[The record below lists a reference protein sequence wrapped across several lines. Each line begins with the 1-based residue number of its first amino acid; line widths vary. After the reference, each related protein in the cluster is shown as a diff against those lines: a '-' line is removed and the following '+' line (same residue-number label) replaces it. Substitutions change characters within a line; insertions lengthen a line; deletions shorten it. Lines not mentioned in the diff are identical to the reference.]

1 MNPCVN
7 ATNSTNL
14 AMDSKRDAWH
24 GGDMSQ
30 LRQQSSSRSAFAVL
44 GLSEDE
50 ERAYHALTRA
60 RSATPGQLREELGG
74 TAEDLMWVIAGL
86 ESKGLVS
93 WTTGSPRRLLAAP
106 PSAAVDVLALKIER
120 DLQRARVAAARLAAE
135 WSQVA
140 RVREADELV
149 EIITG
154 TDAMLRRFEAMIS
167 SAQDEILG
175 FAAAPIIAPD
185 EVNLG
190 INIEALNRNVSLR
203 TIYERAVLDTP
214 GFSDVIAACEA
225 AGEQV
230 RLIDQVPSKMVLV
243 DGTVGLLPV
252 HVDVQHAQPS
262 AAVIHA
268 PLTRTLTALFE
279 ELWRR
284 AMPASLRAV
293 QPPEP
298 GAPAGVDL
306 RLLSLMLGGLTDD
319 AIARQLGISRRTVQR
334 RILRLIALAGV
345 QTRLQLIWRAGERGW
360 LSAGAA

>member
-1 MNPCVN
+1 
-7 ATNSTNL
+7 
-14 AMDSKRDAWH
+14 MDSKWPAWH

-30 LRQQSSSRSAFAVL
+30 LRQQLSRPAFAVL
-44 GLSEDE
+44 GLSEEE
-50 ERAYHALTRA
+50 ERVYHALTRA
-60 RSATPGQLREELGG
+60 RSATPGQLRDQLGG
-74 TAEDLMWVIAGL
+74 SAENMTWAIAGL

-106 PSAAVDVLALKIER
+106 PAAAVDVLALEIER
-120 DLQRARVAAARLAAE
+120 ELQRARVAAARLAAE
-135 WSQVA
+135 WSEVA

-154 TDAMLRRFEAMIS
+154 TDAMLRRFESMIS
-167 SAQDEILG
+167 SAQEEILG

-190 INIEALNRNVSLR
+190 INIEALNRDVTLR
-203 TIYERAVLDTP
+203 TIYERAVLGTP
-214 GFSDVIAACEA
+214 GFSEVIVQCEA
-225 AGEQV
+225 AGEQI
-230 RLIDQVPSKMVLV
+230 RIIDRVPSKMVLV
-243 DGTVGLLPV
+243 DSDIALLPV
-252 HVDVQHAQPS
+252 HVDHLHAQPS

-284 AMPASLRAV
+284 ATPASLSAA

-298 GAPAGVDL
+298 GMPSGSDL

-334 RILRLIALAGV
+334 RVLRLIAVAGA

-360 LSAGAA
+360 LSATGQ

>member
-1 MNPCVN
+1 
-7 ATNSTNL
+7 
-14 AMDSKRDAWH
+14 MDSKRDAWH

-30 LRQQSSSRSAFAVL
+30 LRQQARSEFAVL
-44 GLSEDE
+44 GLSEAE
-50 ERAYHALTRA
+50 ERVYQALTRA
-60 RSATPGQLREELGG
+60 RSATPGQLREQLGG
-74 TAEDLMWVIAGL
+74 SAEDMMWVIAGL

-106 PSAAVDVLALKIER
+106 PTAAVDVLALQIER
-120 DLQRARVAAARLAAE
+120 DLQRARVAAARLSAE

-140 RVREADELV
+140 RAREADELV

-167 SAQDEILG
+167 GAQREILG

-185 EVNLG
+185 EVNRG
-190 INIEALNRNVSLR
+190 INIEALARDVSLR

-214 GFSDVIAACEA
+214 GFSEVIAQCEA

-230 RLIDQVPSKMVLV
+230 RIIDRVPSKMVLV
-243 DGTVGLLPV
+243 DDVIGLLPV
-252 HVDVQHAQPS
+252 HVDRQHAQPS

-279 ELWRR
+279 ELWQR
-284 AMPASLRAV
+284 AMPASLSMSRPA
-293 QPPEP
+293 ES
-298 GAPAGVDL
+298 GAPSGTDI

-319 AIARQLGISRRTVQR
+319 AIARQLGVSRRTVQR
-334 RILRLIALAGV
+334 RVLRLIRLAGV
-345 QTRLQLIWRAGERGW
+345 DTRLQLIWRAGERGW
-360 LSAGAA
+360 LSPVIP